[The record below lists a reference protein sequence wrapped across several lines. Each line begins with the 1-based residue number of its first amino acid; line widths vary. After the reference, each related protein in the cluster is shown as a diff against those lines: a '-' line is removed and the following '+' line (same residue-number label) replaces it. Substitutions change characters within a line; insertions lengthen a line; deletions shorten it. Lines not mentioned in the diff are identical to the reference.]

1 MFYHA
6 TMLVTDSFH
15 GTVFSIL
22 FGKEFYTLGNPH
34 RGNARIQGL
43 LNLLGLKGRLLS
55 DKEPDE
61 SLAEDIDWTSV
72 YTLLDAER
80 RQSIEFLTSSL
91 DSTIKK

>member
-1 MFYHA
+1 M
-6 TMLVTDSFH
+6 TDSFH

-34 RGNARIQGL
+34 RGNERIKGL

-61 SLAEDIDWTSV
+61 SKAEKIDWTSV
-72 YTLLDAER
+72 YAHLDAER
-80 RQSIEFLTSSL
+80 RQSMEFLSSSL
-91 DSTIKK
+91 ATSKK